1 MTTKVKICGL
11 RTEAALEAALIGGA
25 DYVGLVFFPPSPRNV
40 TPGAGGRCMNHNR
53 RTPATAFE
61 LTLAQGDLLDMRGT
75 HKAALAV
82 EQALASIGYSGT
94 ASG

>member
-1 MTTKVKICGL
+1 
-11 RTEAALEAALIGGA
+11 
-25 DYVGLVFFPPSPRNV
+25 
-40 TPGAGGRCMNHNR
+40 MNHNR

-61 LTLAQGDLLDMRGT
+61 LTLAQGDLLDVRGA

-94 ASG
+94 ASGLRSGSRQQQAAKAVTIATPTARFF